1 MTYRSGSAANKIKWY
16 SDPEGNIAEGTQA
29 VENPNNETDTV
40 TFNMT
45 VTEAGAGT
53 LILTAPDDGKGPQI
67 DKFDIKLIEKS
78 GETPETYTITASAG
92 EGGTIDPSGEVTVNA
107 GETQTFTITAD
118 DGWHISDVKVNGE
131 SVGAVESYEMDAA
144 GTIEALFEE
153 DAVDP
158 EPGEEISTAVLE
170 YAIELAEGA
179 STDGVVDAV
188 KENFENALQAAKDV
202 LCKS

>member
-1 MTYRSGSAANKIKWY
+1 MTGIPIRTGLLRSAAVTGASGGEFVNCLAFNDYIKFAYNADVAGTYEVTMTYRSGSAANEIKWY

-92 EGGTIDPSGEVTVNA
+92 EGGTIDPSGRGYSECR
-107 GETQTFTITAD
+107 GD
-118 DGWHISDVKVNGE
+118 SDIYDHGR
-131 SVGAVESYEMDAA
+131 
-144 GTIEALFEE
+144 
-153 DAVDP
+153 
-158 EPGEEISTAVLE
+158 
-170 YAIELAEGA
+170 
-179 STDGVVDAV
+179 
-188 KENFENALQAAKDV
+188 
-202 LCKS
+202 